1 MNHDRFAFFHHF
13 ARSANMKYQYLYDI
27 IPICYTRSKEYICSD
42 LRIGVTYVNRSVTVG
57 MTPDDDAR

>member
-1 MNHDRFAFFHHF
+1 
-13 ARSANMKYQYLYDI
+13 MKYQYLYDI